1 MKVVVINGS
10 ARKGNTLCAINA
22 FIEGAK
28 DNNEIEIIEAHTL
41 NLKACMGCDACANS
55 KGCVALD
62 DTNETVDKI
71 VNADMILF
79 ASPVY
84 WWGITGQMK
93 LLIDKCYSKGNF
105 LRGKKIGVIAI
116 GADALTGIQYELI
129 RKQFECIAA
138 YLSWEILFNKSY
150 SAGEK
155 NDLAKQEKAIAEL
168 KKLGESIN

>member
-1 MKVVVINGS
+1 MKIVVINGS

-22 FIEGAK
+22 FVEGAK
-28 DNNEIEIIEAHTL
+28 DNNEIEIIEAHKL

-55 KGCVALD
+55 KGCVAQD

-71 VNADMILF
+71 VAADMILF

-105 LRGKKIGVIAI
+105 LRKKKIGVIAI
-116 GADALTGIQYELI
+116 GEDAITGIQYELI
-129 RKQFECIAA
+129 RKQFECMAA
-138 YLSWEILFNKSY
+138 YLSWDILFSKSY
-150 SAGEK
+150 SAGAK
-155 NDLAKQEKAIAEL
+155 DDLASQEKSIAEL
-168 KKLGESIN
+168 KELGKTIR